1 MFIRGTDQGV
11 VTLVESLQ
19 DPVKPGQLFRIRREF
34 FFSSLLLRDVALEP
48 KGADDVSVRISQR
61 QL

>member
-1 MFIRGTDQGV
+1 M

-48 KGADDVSVRISQR
+48 KGADDVSVEISQR